1 MSGLQYFDLEGMV
14 AVITG
19 ASRGLGRGFA
29 IALAGAGA
37 FAVCVARNET
47 MLVETVSLIEKAGG
61 KASFLTGDFS
71 ETGEIKAVIDSIAA
85 RYGRIDI
92 LVNSAGTEIP
102 KMLQDVTEADYDTI
116 MNTNLKGV
124 YFSCQAAAKH
134 MIVQGGGKIIN
145 IGSLASH
152 IGLAKATVYTSSKG
166 GVLQLTKALA
176 VELAQHNIQ
185 VNAIGPGYF
194 LTDMTAPF
202 FADPAH
208 RSWIESKIPAG
219 RIGKPEDLAAAAI
232 FLSGS
237 GSDYITG
244 QIIYVDGGWLAG

>member
-29 IALAGAGA
+29 IALTGAGA
-37 FAVCVARNET
+37 FAVCVARDET
-47 MLVETVSLIEKAGG
+47 MLAETVSLIEKAGG